1 MYDAKTIRTIEVEI
15 GKPLET
21 GYSVSIC
28 MDSDGYGIDEI
39 C

>member
-1 MYDAKTIRTIEVEI
+1 
-15 GKPLET
+15 LET

-39 C
+39 CWMGGSFWWETIGVLKV